1 VQEQPKVEHLINLLE
16 QVEKTSSEII
26 AILSD
31 IIKQQMMYGGSLED
45 KLQYHIET
53 NKKSL

>member
-1 VQEQPKVEHLINLLE
+1 MEQPKVEHLIDLLE
-16 QVEKTSSEII
+16 QIGKTPSEII
-26 AILSD
+26 VILSN
-31 IIKQQMMYGGSLED
+31 IIQQQMMYGGSLED

>member
-1 VQEQPKVEHLINLLE
+1 VEQPKVEHLIDLLE
-16 QVEKTSSEII
+16 QVGKTSAEII
-26 AILSD
+26 YILSN
-31 IIKQQMMYGGSLED
+31 IIQQQMMYGGSLED

>member
-1 VQEQPKVEHLINLLE
+1 MEQPKVEHLINLLE
-16 QVEKTSSEII
+16 QVGKTSSEII

-31 IIKQQMMYGGSLED
+31 IIQQQMMYGGSLED

-53 NKKSL
+53 NKKSCK

>member
-1 VQEQPKVEHLINLLE
+1 VQEQPKVEQLISILE
-16 QVEKTSSEII
+16 QIGKPPLVII
-26 AILSD
+26 DILSN

>member
-1 VQEQPKVEHLINLLE
+1 MEQPKVEHLINLLE
-16 QVEKTSSEII
+16 QVGKTSSEII

-31 IIKQQMMYGGSLED
+31 IIQQQMMYGGSLED